1 MSDYGV
7 ILEAGTVRFERV
19 LAGPIERVWA
29 FLTESD
35 KRAKWLAAGE
45 MELRVG
51 GRVELRFQHANLSPK
66 GEAVPERYQKYQDQ
80 IFTSQGRVTR
90 CEPPRI
96 LAFTWPEDGGEDSE
110 VTFELNEEGM
120 NVRLVLTHRR
130 LKDRAAMIN
139 VSGGWHT
146 HLTLL
151 AEVLEGRT
159 PKAFWS
165 IVDRAEK
172 EYEERFAAS

>member
-7 ILEAGTVRFERV
+7 IQGPGTVRFERV

-35 KRAKWLAAGE
+35 KRAKWLAGGE

-51 GRVELRFQHANLSPK
+51 GRVELRFQHANLTPK
-66 GEAVPERYQKYQDQ
+66 GEEVPERYRKYQEQ
-80 IFTSQGRVTR
+80 VFTSECRVTR
-90 CEPPRI
+90 CEPPRL
-96 LAFTWPEDGGEDSE
+96 LAFTWPEESGEESE
-110 VTFELNEEGM
+110 VTFELREEGKQ
-120 NVRLVLTHRR
+120 VRLVLTHSR
-130 LKDRAAMIN
+130 LRDRAAMIGN
-139 VSGGWHT
+139 SGGWHT

-151 AEVLEGRT
+151 AEVVEGKT

-165 IVDRAEK
+165 ILDPVEK
-172 EYEERFAAS
+172 EYERRFAEG